1 MISTVY
7 TNKRNFIANNNMDKL
22 LCMLKDNL
30 LTNVKAND
38 TRSIM
43 VEMNQDIDTAKVS
56 DAVSSCLVDID
67 NNISKDNITFMFDVM
82 RLQNNSCIVRI

>member
-1 MISTVY
+1 MISNVY
-7 TNKRNFIANNNMDKL
+7 ANKTNFIANNNMDKL

-43 VEMNQDIDTAKVS
+43 VEMNQDVDSNKIS
-56 DAVSSCLVDID
+56 NAVSSCLVNID
-67 NNISKDNITFMFDVM
+67 HNISKENINYMFDVM
-82 RLQNNSCIVRI
+82 KLQNSCIVRI

>member
-7 TNKRNFIANNNMDKL
+7 TNKTNFIANNNMDKL
-22 LCMLKDNL
+22 LHMLKDSL
-30 LTNVKAND
+30 LTNVKTND

-43 VEMNQDIDTAKVS
+43 VEMNKDIDTSKVS
-56 DAVSSCLVDID
+56 DAVSSCLVNID

-82 RLQNNSCIVRI
+82 KLQDSCIVRI